1 MKKSTYKKYYLIQ
14 IIIIVVI
21 FIGLYP
27 IVKVRQANMD
37 DIRNSIEK
45 SVSLDRMDMGNEK
58 ILKKLYYVNIKD
70 LEDFIYYAPKS
81 NMDEDEILV
90 LKVKDEKNIPIIKSQ
105 IQKRIDKKAES
116 FKNYRPEKYEIIK
129 NAVLEDE
136 GQYLIFIISQDSYNI
151 KEAIKKD
158 FK

>member
-21 FIGLYP
+21 FIGVYP

-58 ILKKLYYVNIKD
+58 ILKKLYYINIKD

>member
-1 MKKSTYKKYYLIQ
+1 MKKSTYKKYYLIE

-21 FIGLYP
+21 FIGVYP

-58 ILKKLYYVNIKD
+58 ILKNLYYINIKD

>member
-58 ILKKLYYVNIKD
+58 NLKKLYYINIKD

-90 LKVKDEKNIPIIKSQ
+90 LKVKDEKNMPIIKSQ

>member
-37 DIRNSIEK
+37 DIRNSIKK
-45 SVSLDRMDMGNEK
+45 SVSLERMDMGNEK
-58 ILKKLYYVNIKD
+58 IIKKLYYINIKD

-90 LKVKDEKNIPIIKSQ
+90 LKVKDEKNIQLLRVKF
-105 IQKRIDKKAES
+105 RRE
-116 FKNYRPEKYEIIK
+116 
-129 NAVLEDE
+129 
-136 GQYLIFIISQDSYNI
+136 
-151 KEAIKKD
+151 
-158 FK
+158 

>member
-58 ILKKLYYVNIKD
+58 ILKKLYYINIKD

>member
-1 MKKSTYKKYYLIQ
+1 MKKNTYKKYYLIQ

-58 ILKKLYYVNIKD
+58 ILKKLYYINIKD

-105 IQKRIDKKAES
+105 IQKRIDKKSES